1 MPKGSVA
8 VTFLNTYNFGSG
20 TPVTITAAE
29 VGMVSTMGYNVTE
42 VFEGQFL
49 GTFKPSSE
57 LIFRVYPVSCYMII
71 CKILS

>member
-1 MPKGSVA
+1 MA

-57 LIFRVYPVSCYMII
+57 LNFRVYPVSCYMII

>member
-1 MPKGSVA
+1 MA

-20 TPVTITAAE
+20 TPVAVTAAE
-29 VGMVSTMGYNVTE
+29 VGMVSTVGYNVTE

-57 LIFRVYPVSCYMII
+57 LNFRVYPVSCYMII